1 MGFYLPGNFLGEIGW
16 AIIALI
22 PIAMKIAVFI
32 LAILFLVKGIK
43 YFNAKNSETDKERY
57 KADAN
62 ADLDEIEKELSAL
75 REDWNDTR
83 R

>member
-1 MGFYLPGNFLGEIGW
+1 MGFYLPGNFLGEIGL

-22 PIAMKIAVFI
+22 PIAMKIAVFV
-32 LAILFLVKGIK
+32 LAVLFLVKGIK
-43 YFNAKNSETDKERY
+43 YFNTKNSETDKERY

-62 ADLDEIEKELSAL
+62 ADLDEIEEELSAL
-75 REDWNDTR
+75 REDLNDTR